1 MFSRMKLGAL
11 VRAALK
17 DITLVA
23 VFISFCVTYSDARVV
38 RAMHPNF
45 KGAGQKDGIEIWRI
59 ESFEPV
65 PLKTTD
71 YGKFH
76 EGDSYILLSSREDK
90 SKKGTFS
97 WDIHF
102 WLGKSTSQDESGAA
116 AILSVEL
123 DDGLGGSPVQ
133 HREVQEHESEQFLK
147 YFPAGVRYL
156 PGGVASGFKHTD
168 INAPGE
174 KKLYQVKGKKNVRVR
189 LVQLDIKSLNN
200 GDCFILDS
208 GNEIYV
214 WVGSQAKGTE
224 RLKAISAANQ
234 IRDQDHNGRAKVT
247 VVDGSSTATEV
258 SDFFSALGSGSPSQ
272 VANAPATD
280 DDQEFEKKQDSIAD
294 LYKISDASGKLVSEK
309 IAQKPLKQSNLK
321 SEDCFIL
328 DTGSSGIYVWVGR
341 GSTVQEK
348 VESLKR
354 GQTFIEEKKYPAWTH
369 LRRVVEGGEPTAFK
383 EYFDGWRDTQL
394 AGGIGRG

>member
-1 MFSRMKLGAL
+1 MFISMKLGAL
-11 VRAALK
+11 VRPALK
-17 DITLVA
+17 AA
-23 VFISFCVTYSDARVV
+23 VFISFCLACIDARAT

-76 EGDSYILLSSREDK
+76 EGDSYILLSLLQSKEDK

-123 DDGLGGSPVQ
+123 DDGLGGTPVQ

-147 YFPAGVRYL
+147 YFPAGIRYL

-174 KKLYQVKGKKNVRVR
+174 KRLYQVKGKKNVRVR
-189 LVQLDIKSLNN
+189 LVELNVKSLNQ

-208 GNEIYV
+208 GNEIFV

-247 VVDGSSTATEV
+247 VVDASSTATEV

-272 VANAPATD
+272 VANASPTD
-280 DDQEFEKKQDSIAD
+280 DDQEFEKKQD
-294 LYKISDASGKLVSEK
+294 
-309 IAQKPLKQSNLK
+309 
-321 SEDCFIL
+321 
-328 DTGSSGIYVWVGR
+328 
-341 GSTVQEK
+341 TVRVLPICTRFLMP
-348 VESLKR
+348 VEN
-354 GQTFIEEKKYPAWTH
+354 
-369 LRRVVEGGEPTAFK
+369 
-383 EYFDGWRDTQL
+383 
-394 AGGIGRG
+394 